1 MYISENP
8 DTRTKLLHSA
18 EMGYYLRQSAVLG
31 AIFLFFCLLTFSRD
45 LGAGI
50 IFALLFLPF
59 PVYCLYRILRIFY
72 RPEGY
77 IFCTAALNRPNYHWF
92 LKSYSFTVTLDH
104 PKIGRRA
111 RQTQPIFLPYGAFEP
126 LLVNYMNQTV
136 TVAYNPLTD
145 TLVVIG

>member
-1 MYISENP
+1 MHISENP
-8 DTRTKLLHSA
+8 DPRAKLLHSA
-18 EMGYYLRQSAVLG
+18 EMGYHLRQSAVFG
-31 AIFLFFCLLTFSRD
+31 VIVLLAGLVVFSRD
-45 LGAGI
+45 PGVGI
-50 IFALLFLPF
+50 VFALLFLPNLI
-59 PVYCLYRILRIFY
+59 YYLYRILRIFY

-104 PKIGRRA
+104 PEIGRRA

-136 TVAYNPLTD
+136 TVAYNPLT
-145 TLVVIG
+145 TPLGVIG

>member
-1 MYISENP
+1 MHISENP
-8 DTRTKLLHSA
+8 DPRAKLRHSL
-18 EMGYYLRQSAVLG
+18 ETGYYLRQSAVLG

-45 LGAGI
+45 TGVGI
-50 IFALLFLPF
+50 VFTLLFLPILI
-59 PVYCLYRILRIFY
+59 YYLYRILRIFY

-77 IFCTAALNRPNYHWF
+77 IFCTAALNRPNYHFF
-92 LKSYSFTVTLDH
+92 LKSYSFTVTLGH
-104 PKIGRRA
+104 PEIGHRT